1 MKSSHEEQKLDVPG
15 RKTMHDGSRE
25 LTEQDLT
32 AVSGGDGPPGTAGD
46 GNGRVYWHNVLR

>member
-1 MKSSHEEQKLDVPG
+1 MGSWHEQQRLDVPD
-15 RKTMHDGSRE
+15 RKTTHHDSRE
-25 LTEQDLT
+25 LSEQELI